1 LSELVSGYTA
11 GMPIELQELIAELE
25 ISIVDTV
32 ERIKD
37 AELRLLYVGVLD
49 LEKRVEALHDALA
62 MVADRIAI
70 EGPTSRS
77 R

>member
-1 LSELVSGYTA
+1 
-11 GMPIELQELIAELE
+11 MPIELQELIAELE

>member
-1 LSELVSGYTA
+1 
-11 GMPIELQELIAELE
+11 MPTELQELIADLE

-32 ERIKD
+32 ERID
-37 AELRLLYVGVLD
+37 EAELNLLYVAVLD
-49 LEKRVEALHDALA
+49 LEQRIATLHDALA